1 MIRLGVTGTDTGIGK
16 TVVACA
22 LAAALKRRGLTVA
35 AMKPI
40 ESGVEFD
47 DPHRDGARLARA
59 AGETRSLS
67 VTAPITFTDA
77 VAPLVASRRE
87 RRPIDLERL
96 DASVREAAHD
106 HDVLI
111 VEGAGGLLVPVTER
125 VAYDA
130 LFARWALDPIVVAGN
145 RLGVINHVRLTLA
158 AARAAG
164 LRPRLVVLNAL
175 FTTAPDSSIA
185 DNARI
190 IAELE
195 RVPVCE
201 LPWMPRLDDLDR
213 AAEVAEHSGLVELAA
228 PGAGTAKPV
237 S

>member
-1 MIRLGVTGTDTGIGK
+1 MIRLGVTGTDTGVGK
-16 TVVACA
+16 TVVGCA
-22 LAAALKRRGLTVA
+22 LAAALRRRGLRVV

-47 DPHRDGARLARA
+47 DPHRDGARLRRA
-59 AGETRSLS
+59 AGDQRPLAL
-67 VTAPITFTDA
+67 TAPITFRDA
-77 VAPLVASRRE
+77 VAPLVAARRE
-87 RRPIDLERL
+87 RRPIDVEQL
-96 DASVREAAHD
+96 DAAVRDAARD
-106 HDVLI
+106 HDALI
-111 VEGAGGLLVPVTER
+111 IEGAGGLLVPVTER
-125 VAYDA
+125 LAYDA
-130 LFARWALDPIVVAGN
+130 LFARWTVDPIVVASN
-145 RLGVINHVRLTLA
+145 RLGVINQVRLTLA

-175 FTTAPDSSIA
+175 FTSAPDSSIA

-201 LPWMPRLDDLDR
+201 LPWIGRLDDLDH
-213 AAEVAEHSGLVELAA
+213 AAELAEHCGLVELAA
-228 PGAGTAKPV
+228 PAAGVHKPV